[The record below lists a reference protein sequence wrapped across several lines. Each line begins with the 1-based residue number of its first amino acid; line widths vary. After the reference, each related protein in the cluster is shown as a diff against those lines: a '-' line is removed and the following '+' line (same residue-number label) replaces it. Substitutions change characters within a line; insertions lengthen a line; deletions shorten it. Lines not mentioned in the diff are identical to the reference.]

1 MNRSGS
7 QDESLNPRTLLSAY
21 AMGYFPMAEP
31 ETGEVNW
38 YSPDPRGHL
47 PLDAFRVSD
56 SLARTVRRGVFEVR
70 ADTTFEEVMRQCA
83 KPRPGQPETWISE
96 AIVAAYTELHRRGW
110 AHSVEAWR
118 GGQLVGGLYGVSIHG
133 AFFGESMFSRPE
145 IGGTDSSKVCLVALV
160 EHLRT
165 RGYSLLDT
173 QFVNAHLE
181 QFGCVAIARDDYMQR
196 VDAALRQRDVSW
208 GVWNSPDRA
217 GTDRGIER

>member
-1 MNRSGS
+1 
-7 QDESLNPRTLLSAY
+7 
-21 AMGYFPMAEP
+21 MGYFPMAEP
-31 ETGEVNW
+31 ETGEVHW

-47 PLDAFRVSD
+47 PLGDFRVSD
-56 SLARTVRRGVFEVR
+56 SLAKTVRRGVFEVR
-70 ADTTFEEVMRQCA
+70 ADTVFEEVMRQCA
-83 KPRPGQPETWISE
+83 MPRPGQPETWISE
-96 AIVAAYTELHRRGW
+96 AIIAAYTELHRRGW

-145 IGGTDSSKVCLVALV
+145 IGGTDSSKVCLVALI

-181 QFGCVAIARDDYMQR
+181 QFGCVVIAREAYLQR
-196 VDAALRQRDVSW
+196 LDEALRKTEVSW
-208 GVWNSPDRA
+208 GRL
-217 GTDRGIER
+217 